1 MKVPSFA
8 EVKRELRNALS
19 AQDRYTKDIAFQIE
33 LAAGARLA
41 YLRLVADIEV
51 LRNAVQRDGED
62 LDFVAVLDESI
73 RALPQ
78 VQANYEKALV
88 SLGLASP
95 SVVEPAANK
104 VGRPANP
111 VVVDDATALKGLMKT
126 VEGDINT
133 EEYD

>member
-19 AQDRYTKDIAFQIE
+19 AQDRYTKDMAFQIE

-111 VVVDDATALKGLMKT
+111 VVPDDATALEGLMKT
-126 VEGDINT
+126 VKGYINT
-133 EEYD
+133 EEND

>member
-19 AQDRYTKDIAFQIE
+19 AQDRYTKDMAFQIE

-78 VQANYEKALV
+78 VQANYERALV

-95 SVVEPAANK
+95 SVVEPTANK

-111 VVVDDATALKGLMKT
+111 VVLDDATVLNGLMKT

-133 EEYD
+133 GEND